1 MDLKRFWQ
9 LGDAIEH
16 TTAIAN
22 DHPPCEVLVH
32 RLDGRVQVIAT
43 FD

>member
-1 MDLKRFWQ
+1 MDIKRFGQ
-9 LGDAIEH
+9 LGDALEP
-16 TTAIAN
+16 TTDIAG
-22 DHPPCEVLVH
+22 DHPPCEVIVH